1 MQEVIAV
8 AGLVVLFIGVA
19 RAIWVRWLADD
30 AYHNRLDLL
39 TNHRT
44 SEIGQFVQ
52 STRGGIWLVL

>member
-8 AGLVVLFIGVA
+8 AGLVVLIIGFA

-44 SEIGQFVQ
+44 SEIEQFVQ
-52 STRGGIWLVL
+52 GTRGGIWLVL